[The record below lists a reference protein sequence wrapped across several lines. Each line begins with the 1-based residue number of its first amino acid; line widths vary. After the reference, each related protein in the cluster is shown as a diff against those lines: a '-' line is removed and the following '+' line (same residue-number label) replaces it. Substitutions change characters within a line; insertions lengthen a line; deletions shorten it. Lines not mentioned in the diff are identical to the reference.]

1 MNRIQHAH
9 AREVVNR
16 LARAEGHVRAIRRM
30 VEEGR
35 PCPDVLVQ
43 IAAVRQALFNAA
55 KLVLEDH
62 IQGCISESVERGDA
76 VDALQELRAALS
88 RFMS

>member
-1 MNRIQHAH
+1 M
-9 AREVVNR
+9 
-16 LARAEGHVRAIRRM
+16 ARAEGHVRAIRRM

-43 IAAVRQALFNAA
+43 IAAVRQALFNTA

-62 IQGCISESVERGDA
+62 IQSCISASVERGDA
-76 VDALQELRAALS
+76 AQALQELRAALS
-88 RFMS
+88 RFMG